1 VTAGVYLICRTHL
14 IFEAAPDIQH
24 LAAILGLITLLAAGA
39 IALVQWDIKRV
50 IAYSTMSQIGYMFVG
65 AGIGA
70 YPFAM
75 FHLVAHAFFK
85 ALLFLTA
92 GLVIHHLDGEQ
103 DIRKMGGLAK
113 SMPYTRWTFLIGSL
127 ALAGIPFFAGFWSKD
142 AIIGAALAYG
152 GPLGWTLYIGGLL
165 GALLTGL
172 YTFRLYFRVFHGA
185 PSALVT
191 AHTHGEQHGE
201 GARSMLIPVGVLAL
215 GSTFIGFLAIPG
227 VWEPFETWLE
237 PVVPALVQ
245 ATAGEDWLTS
255 LFAVTLGSIGIFLA
269 WRAFRAGRELV
280 ADGAVH
286 TALEHKLW
294 FDELY
299 DVVFARPAQLIA
311 VRLRDRFES
320 PVVQGGLDEV
330 ADGTLRGASV
340 TASAQ
345 TGLLRTYA
353 LAITVAVSVLTLVF
367 LVVR

>member
-1 VTAGVYLICRTHL
+1 
-14 IFEAAPDIQH
+14 
-24 LAAILGLITLLAAGA
+24 
-39 IALVQWDIKRV
+39 
-50 IAYSTMSQIGYMFVG
+50 
-65 AGIGA
+65 
-70 YPFAM
+70 
-75 FHLVAHAFFK
+75 
-85 ALLFLTA
+85 
-92 GLVIHHLDGEQ
+92 
-103 DIRKMGGLAK
+103 MGGLAK
-113 SMPYTRWTFLIGSL
+113 SMPYTRCDLPDRL
-127 ALAGIPFFAGFWSKD
+127 ARARRDPDLLGLLVEGRD
-142 AIIGAALAYG
+142 HQLGARVRRA
-152 GPLGWTLYIGGLL
+152 LGWTLYIGGLL
-165 GALLTGL
+165 GAILTGL
-172 YTFRLYFRVFHGA
+172 YTFRLYFRVFHGE
-185 PSALVT
+185 PSARRHG
-191 AHTHGEQHGE
+191 AHARRTHHGE

-237 PVVPALVQ
+237 PVVPPLVQ

-255 LFAVTLGSIGIFLA
+255 LFAVDAAARSGIFLA
-269 WRAFRAGRELV
+269 WRAFQAGRELV
-280 ADGAVH
+280 ADGALR

-299 DVVFARPAQLIA
+299 DVVFSRPAQLIA
-311 VRLRDRFES
+311 VRLRDRFEA